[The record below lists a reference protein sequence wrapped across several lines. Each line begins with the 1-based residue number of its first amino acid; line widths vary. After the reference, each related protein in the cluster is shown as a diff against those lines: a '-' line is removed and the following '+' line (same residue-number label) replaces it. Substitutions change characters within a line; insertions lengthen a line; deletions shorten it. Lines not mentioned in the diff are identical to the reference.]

1 MMTRAI
7 KEDHRMSGP
16 GESKTRACISLRSDQ
31 VDALKDVSRQ
41 TGAPV
46 AELTRRA
53 VDAYLAGRAAGYIPG
68 SQHRG
73 PVPHGAGSLSPTSR
87 S

>member
-1 MMTRAI
+1 MA
-7 KEDHRMSGP
+7 GP
-16 GESKTRACISLRSDQ
+16 GESKTRTCISLRSDQ
-31 VDALKDVSRQ
+31 LVALKGVSRR

-53 VDAYLAGRAAGYIPG
+53 VDAYLAGRAAGYVPG
-68 SQHRG
+68 LSHPG
-73 PVPHGAGSLSPTSR
+73 PVPCEAGSLPPASR

>member
-1 MMTRAI
+1 
-7 KEDHRMSGP
+7 MSGP
-16 GESKTRACISLRSDQ
+16 RACTVRACLTLRSNQ
-31 VDALKDVSRQ
+31 LEALRGLSRE

-53 VDAYLAGRAAGYIPG
+53 VDVYLAGRVAGYVPG
-68 SQHRG
+68 AHHPG
-73 PVPHGAGSLSPTSR
+73 PVPHDAGSLSPTYS